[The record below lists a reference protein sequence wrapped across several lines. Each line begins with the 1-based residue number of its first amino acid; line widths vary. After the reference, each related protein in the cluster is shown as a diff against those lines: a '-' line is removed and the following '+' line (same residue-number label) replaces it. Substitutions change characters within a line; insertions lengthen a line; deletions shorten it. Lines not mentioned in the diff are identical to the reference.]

1 VGSSVLEVSVLMN
14 GGYVVDTAIR
24 AIGKRAKS
32 FHSISYFSF
41 YCVVVSVIGMIVLGE
56 PLVFPRT
63 VVGWLLILLIG

>member
-1 VGSSVLEVSVLMN
+1 VGFPVLQASILMDR
-14 GGYVVDTAIR
+14 GCDADTAIR